1 MKYIYSWN
9 NKVDKVTSGLRFCL
23 LRQLDH
29 YMANTFSM
37 LTWIVVPSIDVCLSV
52 CPSGIDIH
60 IFLYNKV
67 AKVTSGLRCCILRQL
82 EQTAN
87 TFSMFTG
94 VIIPFTDVCLSVWL
108 PVCLVLIYICS
119 LYNKIAKVTS
129 VLRFC
134 ILPQYRTF

>member
-1 MKYIYSWN
+1 
-9 NKVDKVTSGLRFCL
+9 
-23 LRQLDH
+23 
-29 YMANTFSM
+29 MANTFSM

-108 PVCLVLIYICS
+108 PVYLVLIYICS

-129 VLRFC
+129 VLRFR

>member
-129 VLRFC
+129 VLRFR